1 MTSNRNIF
9 DQLLDK
15 YDAALAE
22 AFFQSIDTIKSAV
35 TLRIVVERLERG
47 DINGAIDTIQVERE
61 AFPALE
67 LALADAYN
75 SGGISLVE
83 NLPRLKDP
91 EGNRVI
97 FRFGVRN
104 PDGEAFLRN
113 HSSQLVT
120 RITDD
125 QKQAIRQALEEG
137 LSTGRN
143 PKSTALD
150 VIGRVN
156 RVTGRR
162 EGGII
167 GLTSQ
172 QERFVSLARVELIS
186 GDPVLLRSYL
196 ARQRRDK
203 RFDRAVLAAIR
214 DGKPIPS
221 DLVTR
226 IVGRYSDRM
235 VQLRGEMLART
246 ETIMALGT
254 ARENAMRQQID
265 NGKVAASDVQKIL
278 AIGRRQPGAAH
289 ASGSQWQP
297 RRRTRMAEI
306 GLR

>member
-97 FRFGVRN
+97 FGFGVRN

-125 QKQAIRQALEEG
+125 QKQAIRQAG
-137 LSTGRN
+137 AGRG
-143 PKSTALD
+143 ALD
-150 VIGRVN
+150 WAQ
-156 RVTGRR
+156 
-162 EGGII
+162 
-167 GLTSQ
+167 SQ
-172 QERFVSLARVELIS
+172 I
-186 GDPVLLRSYL
+186 
-196 ARQRRDK
+196 
-203 RFDRAVLAAIR
+203 DRA
-214 DGKPIPS
+214 
-221 DLVTR
+221 
-226 IVGRYSDRM
+226 
-235 VQLRGEMLART
+235 
-246 ETIMALGT
+246 
-254 ARENAMRQQID
+254 
-265 NGKVAASDVQKIL
+265 
-278 AIGRRQPGAAH
+278 
-289 ASGSQWQP
+289 
-297 RRRTRMAEI
+297 
-306 GLR
+306 